1 MSTAGPRS
9 SAGRRCCGVGSV
21 RPNSGARW
29 SQSHWRCS
37 VRCLSLTQRVDGTA
51 LRGLNVPRFIP
62 VGAARRR
69 PLEGGGVA
77 VMLHVH
83 WLGGSTPG

>member
-1 MSTAGPRS
+1 MKTAGPPS

-29 SQSHWRCS
+29 SQSRWRCS
-37 VRCLSLTQRVDGTA
+37 VRCLSRGPQRVDGTA
-51 LRGLNVPRFIP
+51 LWDLNVPRFIP

-69 PLEGGGVA
+69 PLKGGGGHCYA
-77 VMLHVH
+77 AYSLAR
-83 WLGGSTPG
+83 WIG